1 MTTDERTFLNAI
13 CAQPEDDTARLVFAD
28 WLAENGDPDRGE
40 FIRCEVELSRTQPG
54 SDDDNRRRSVLLKR
68 RDELFKKHKAAWLAP
83 FSPFATAGSFV
94 RGFVQSLE
102 VQAST
107 FLQHA
112 TQWFSITPLT
122 RVKFTACRIW
132 DPVTS
137 TYTLWTEPLFASP
150 FLSRLE
156 VIDLESL
163 HLNATDIEWLA
174 AHPDLSRLRELVLTG
189 NNIHSEGA
197 ITLANMPQ
205 LKGLEIVDLRSNGIT
220 DTGARAIAR
229 SEHLGQLRELWISRN
244 SIRERTWDLLR
255 DKFGSALMG

>member
-1 MTTDERTFLNAI
+1 MNPDERTFLNAI

-40 FIRCEVELSRTQPG
+40 FIRCDVELARTPPG
-54 SDDDNRRRSVLLKR
+54 SDNDERRRRVLLER
-68 RDELFKKHKAAWLAP
+68 RDALFKKHKAAWLAP

-112 TQWFSITPLT
+112 EKWFAITPLT
-122 RVKFTACRIW
+122 KVTFTACRVW

-137 TYTLWTEPLFASP
+137 TYLWWTEQLFASP
-150 FLSRLE
+150 LLSRLRT
-156 VIDLESL
+156 IDLESL
-163 HLNATDIEWLA
+163 HLNAMALA
-174 AHPDLSRLRELVLTG
+174 PFTAHPDLSRLRELLLAS
-189 NNIHSEGA
+189 NDIHSEGA
-197 ITLANMPQ
+197 IMLARMPQ
-205 LKGLEIVDLRSNGIT
+205 LKGLEALDLRGNGIT

-229 SEHLGQLRELWISRN
+229 SEHLAQLRELRISHN
-244 SIRERTWDLLR
+244 SIRARAWDLLK
-255 DKFGSALMG
+255 DKFGDALGG